1 MARDRL
7 TLKQQMFIEHYLAN
21 GGNATVAARQAGYSG
36 SEIVLTG
43 VGSRLLANV
52 SISTEIA
59 RRVEQNKNA
68 IGADEVIAILTAQA
82 RGVGAAAGGKTLADI
97 GLNGVARVVVRRSR
111 KQIEEYNPQAAAI
124 QLGKYHGLW
133 REDLMSSAYLQTLIT
148 DTVRAVSETL
158 NEHVGDSELRER
170 IKARL
175 AERLE
180 SGVS

>member
-21 GGNATVAARQAGYSG
+21 GGNATDAARQAGYIGDDES
-36 SEIVLTG
+36 LRAT
-43 VGSRLLANV
+43 GSRLLTSVNIA
-52 SISTEIA
+52 SEIA

-82 RGVGAAAGGKTLADI
+82 RGVGAAAGRKTLADI
-97 GLNGVARVVVRRSR
+97 GLDGVARVVVRRSR
-111 KQIEEYNPQAAAI
+111 KQTEEYNPQAAAI

-133 REDLMSSAYLQTLIT
+133 REDAPNNDHLQALVA

-158 NEHVGDSELRER
+158 NEHIGDAELRER
-170 IKARL
+170 IKARI
-175 AERLE
+175 AERLDT
-180 SGVS
+180 SGA